1 MGISYNVR
9 LAGKVC
15 VVDAAGEM
23 TLSERIASQCSGALH
38 DLVRDLLE
46 KGHKKIVL
54 NLQNVKYLDSSGI
67 GELFACYSTVH
78 RQGGVLKLCNPIERV
93 LVVLRLTK
101 FTAVVGVV
109 QDESAAVRSLSDSRA
124 ASAQ

>member
-9 LAGKVC
+9 QAGDVSA
-15 VVDAAGEM
+15 VDAAGEM
-23 TLSERIASQCSGALH
+23 PLSERITSRCSGALH

-54 NLQNVKYLDSSGI
+54 NLRDVKYLDSSGV

-78 RQGGVLKLCNPIERV
+78 RQG
-93 LVVLRLTK
+93 
-101 FTAVVGVV
+101 
-109 QDESAAVRSLSDSRA
+109 ES
-124 ASAQ
+124 